1 MDIEKKLPLEL
12 LVEILKFFPLSI
24 KWSIIRVSKYFDIF
38 VLKIQG
44 NWIVNI
50 IFTKTTIKNR
60 FNKAMGSLQS
70 LDGKEDSLTETQ
82 LNFFCKGFDV
92 IFMGFEWNAEFSE
105 GIGQVIKDVR
115 WQFGEETKPA
125 FIIKKDRLKALF
137 ENSVTVVLV
146 ADSALDYWLRFS
158 EEVKTKLD
166 LLMNRYAK
174 SRGMLSASERVA
186 MVTSGTWAEA

>member
-1 MDIEKKLPLEL
+1 
-12 LVEILKFFPLSI
+12 
-24 KWSIIRVSKYFDIF
+24 
-38 VLKIQG
+38 
-44 NWIVNI
+44 
-50 IFTKTTIKNR
+50 
-60 FNKAMGSLQS
+60 MGSLQS

-174 SRGMLSASERVA
+174 SRGMLSAR
-186 MVTSGTWAEA
+186 